1 MEGME
6 DNEEHDMV
14 VNETFSSEEEGY
26 KYYNAYAKSKG
37 FGVRKEELTKKPGT
51 NIAFRRLY
59 VCSKEGYRARKHFE
73 KTKRKRTP
81 RPLSRCGCGARM
93 EIEMSMESGEWFVK
107 DFVVEHNHPLAIG
120 DQTTFI
126 RSHRGLNDAQKADA
140 IEYGI
145 GGLRTHEIMEVM
157 EKQHGGPEKVG
168 FVPRD
173 LYNFFAKYKKERI
186 EGRDAEFML
195 NYMAARQEKDPE
207 FFYKHSTDS
216 EGHLENIFWAD
227 AQCRMDY
234 DAFGGVVVFDST
246 YRVNKYNLPFVPF
259 IGVNH
264 HRSTTV
270 FGFGIVSDEKTK
282 SYVWLLEAFLES
294 AQQNHPRSVITD
306 GDHAMARAISKVF
319 PNADHRLC
327 SWHIEQNMIRH
338 LRKTK
343 LSDFRKF
350 VYYYRN
356 VDEFESRWADF
367 LEEYEISEKDAW
379 INRMYELRKKWS
391 RAYTKDRYFLGMQSN
406 QRSESLNSRIH
417 KNLDRRMSLAD
428 LLEHTDHCLWRIR
441 KNEAELDAR
450 ASQTVPFTELDAEPL
465 LRSSANIYT
474 PVMFKKVKQQIDQLP
489 KWGVAKVT
497 KQDAVVVYA
506 VALKERR
513 DVIYDVKLTMAGPM
527 LQGVNCRC
535 LKMETEEIPCTH
547 IFSVLKFLGLISVPS
562 CCISRRW
569 TMLAKPAFGSE
580 RKANMHDWSERMD
593 RYHNLR
599 NRSNLFLFNAAS
611 SPEKSQKVLDFL
623 ESLTPDVGEDN
634 SENKAASFGPLPAY
648 FSGADQTFMGKVL
661 DPKKK
666 IPKGGPSKN
675 NKRWKPM
682 HETWKTNK

>member
-1 MEGME
+1 M
-6 DNEEHDMV
+6 
-14 VNETFSSEEEGY
+14 
-26 KYYNAYAKSKG
+26 
-37 FGVRKEELTKKPGT
+37 
-51 NIAFRRLY
+51 
-59 VCSKEGYRARKHFE
+59 
-73 KTKRKRTP
+73 
-81 RPLSRCGCGARM
+81 
-93 EIEMSMESGEWFVK
+93 
-107 DFVVEHNHPLAIG
+107 
-120 DQTTFI
+120 
-126 RSHRGLNDAQKADA
+126 LNF
-140 IEYGI
+140 
-145 GGLRTHEIMEVM
+145 L
-157 EKQHGGPEKVG
+157 
-168 FVPRD
+168 
-173 LYNFFAKYKKERI
+173 
-186 EGRDAEFML
+186 L
-195 NYMAARQEKDPE
+195 NYMAARQEKDGE
-207 FFYKHSTDS
+207 FFYKHNTDS
-216 EGHLENIFWAD
+216 EGRPQNIFWAD
-227 AQCRMDY
+227 APCRMEY

-513 DVIYDVKLTMAGPM
+513 DAIYDVKLTMAGPM

-569 TMLAKPAFGSE
+569 TMLAKPAFESE

-648 FSGADQTFMGKVL
+648 FSGADQTFTGKVL
-661 DPKKK
+661 DPKKI